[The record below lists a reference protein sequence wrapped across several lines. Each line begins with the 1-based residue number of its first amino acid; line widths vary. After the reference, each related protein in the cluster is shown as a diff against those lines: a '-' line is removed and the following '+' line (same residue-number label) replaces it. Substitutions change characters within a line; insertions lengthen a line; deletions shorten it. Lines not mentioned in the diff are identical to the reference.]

1 MKNEIYDINK
11 IYWFISKSDKDSEI
25 NTIAVPYLKNE
36 YDEMQNLLDD
46 SDPIQTT
53 PDAIIRKLN
62 AENNRNNF
70 KFFGDMKSVLA
81 TLVHLN
87 FVKALIPVDV
97 QKKQNATT
105 YDILRTKIVL
115 ERSINKWEKS
125 ISQDRAL

>member
-105 YDILRTKIVL
+105 YDILRTKTVL

>member
-11 IYWFISKSDKDSEI
+11 IYWFISKSDKNSKI
-25 NTIAVPYLKNE
+25 NSIAVPFWKNE
-36 YDEMQNLLDD
+36 KGEMQNLLYDWA
-46 SDPIQTT
+46 PLQTT
-53 PDAIIRKLN
+53 DDGIIRKLN

-105 YDILRTKIVL
+105 YDILRTKIVF
-115 ERSINKWEKS
+115 EKSINKWEKS

>member
-1 MKNEIYDINK
+1 MKNEIYDINR
-11 IYWFISKSDKDSEI
+11 IYWFISKSDKNSKI
-25 NTIAVPYLKNE
+25 NSIAVPYLKNE

-105 YDILRTKIVL
+105 YDILRTKIVF
-115 ERSINKWEKS
+115 EKSINKWEKS

>member
-36 YDEMQNLLDD
+36 YDEMQNLLND

-105 YDILRTKIVL
+105 YDILRTKIVF
-115 ERSINKWEKS
+115 EKSINKWEKS

>member
-105 YDILRTKIVL
+105 YDILRTKIVF
-115 ERSINKWEKS
+115 EKSINKWEKS